1 MVLKILHVALFFH
14 GGVGKV
20 ALNLTKAFT
29 RMGCEVILATSV
41 RTPNELRELIKHYY
55 VLYILSLREPFYS
68 LQFYILNRERIR
80 NIVRLEKPDVILTH
94 GPLALIAKDVYDVP
108 LVSIVH
114 GTYANEV
121 RWMWSHPIFS
131 FERTRYVTGIYATHR
146 LDTMIYRYVAKLD
159 NVHLV
164 AVSKNTKRELV
175 EAGVQGNKVF
185 PILNGVDKDMFK
197 PMNKDYA
204 KALVEEM
211 FKIRLGNKVLL
222 HVNPGSRK
230 GTHILVKAV
239 AMLKKIYG
247 NDFTLLIVGRLDH
260 KTYREYIENMIRELK
275 LEDNIRFLGFV
286 ENEKLPVLYNAADLT
301 VVPSYSEGAPLVI
314 PESLACGT
322 PVVAT
327 NVGGNAEYL
336 KMAGLKDYLVNIT
349 EYDFHGELYAK
360 ILSALDGGTKIQSNN
375 VPSWNDIGTKYLE
388 KFFKICC

>member
-1 MVLKILHVALFFH
+1 
-14 GGVGKV
+14 
-20 ALNLTKAFT
+20 
-29 RMGCEVILATSV
+29 
-41 RTPNELRELIKHYY
+41 
-55 VLYILSLREPFYS
+55 
-68 LQFYILNRERIR
+68 
-80 NIVRLEKPDVILTH
+80 
-94 GPLALIAKDVYDVP
+94 
-108 LVSIVH
+108 
-114 GTYANEV
+114 
-121 RWMWSHPIFS
+121 
-131 FERTRYVTGIYATHR
+131 
-146 LDTMIYRYVAKLD
+146 
-159 NVHLV
+159 
-164 AVSKNTKRELV
+164 
-175 EAGVQGNKVF
+175 
-185 PILNGVDKDMFK
+185 
-197 PMNKDYA
+197 
-204 KALVEEM
+204 
-211 FKIRLGNKVLL
+211 
-222 HVNPGSRK
+222 
-230 GTHILVKAV
+230 
-239 AMLKKIYG
+239 MLKKIYG